1 MKNALIT
8 LRSTALFAAVAVSL
22 AGCDGMMSTASTF
35 EDAQS
40 AFEQGQYR
48 IANAHLAD
56 ILSKGNVDEQVRKL
70 QLELMLKLGD
80 GNRAMAALD
89 QLSETALDPV
99 ERRIALAHA
108 QILQGAPEK
117 SAELYQSLA
126 QDEYTEQDYRM
137 LLWALRDMGEAE
149 GFANGM
155 DFALESFPDSP
166 YLNALAADQMYD
178 FGMPGEAEEFV
189 AKALASGPEV
199 FEVHLV
205 AGRKSIFEEELEE
218 AIGHYRR
225 AHEINPTNALPL
237 SNVAGLYLDL
247 EQVEEAG
254 EVLKIATENYGDFP
268 FLQWQVARYKLETGD
283 LQGAR
288 EAKDKVE
295 RVYSDNPEF
304 MLIAAEIEA
313 EFGNTGLALDNY
325 RRFVREVGEV
335 PEVMQK
341 IAELEG

>member
-1 MKNALIT
+1 MKHDGFFLRKAALA
-8 LRSTALFAAVAVSL
+8 TALAVSF
-22 AGCDGMMSTASTF
+22 AGCSEMMSTSSTF

-48 IANAHLAD
+48 VANAHLAD
-56 ILSKGNVDEQVRKL
+56 LLAKGQTGEDVRKL
-70 QLELMLKLGD
+70 QLELMLTMGD
-80 GNRAMAALD
+80 GNRALAALNE
-89 QLSETALDPV
+89 LPESALDPDD
-99 ERRIALAHA
+99 RRIALAHA
-108 QILQGAPEK
+108 YVLQGAPEK
-117 SAELYQSLA
+117 AAQLYQALL
-126 QDEYTEQDYRM
+126 QEEYTEQDFRM
-137 LLWALRDMGEAE
+137 LLWALRDMDETE
-149 GFANGM
+149 DFASGM

-166 YLNALAADQMYD
+166 YLNALAADQLYD
-178 FGMPGEAEEFV
+178 FGLPEEAAPF
-189 AKALASGPEV
+189 ADNALENGSEV
-199 FEVHLV
+199 FEAHLV
-205 AGRKSIFEEELEE
+205 AGRKAISDEDLEQ
-218 AIGHYRR
+218 AIVHYRK
-225 AHEINPTNALPL
+225 AHELNPTNALPL

-247 EQVEEAG
+247 ERVEEAG
-254 EVLKIATENYGDFP
+254 EVIKLAVENYGDFP

-304 MLIAAEIEA
+304 MLVAADIEA